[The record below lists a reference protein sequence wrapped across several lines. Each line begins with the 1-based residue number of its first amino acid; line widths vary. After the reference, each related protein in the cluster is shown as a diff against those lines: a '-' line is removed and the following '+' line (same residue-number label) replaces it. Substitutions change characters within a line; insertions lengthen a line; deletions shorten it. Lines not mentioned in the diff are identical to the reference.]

1 MFQIVRPSSVNEKKN
16 KKEIDN
22 NIDRKFNLMN
32 RNKMR
37 QKSVINI
44 SHKED

>member
-22 NIDRKFNLMN
+22 NIDRKFNLIN

>member
-32 RNKMR
+32 RNKIR

>member
-22 NIDRKFNLMN
+22 NIDHKFNLMN
-32 RNKMR
+32 RNKIR